1 MFIIGSSGASPTAQ
15 TPADTQL
22 QRVPKLEE
30 LLQKV
35 NVAALAD
42 QWGPQK
48 VVQVYDPATAMEGC
62 LVIDNTARG
71 PGEGGV
77 RIDPELTPAELFRLA
92 RTMTWK
98 CALADLPFGGA
109 RACISANP
117 EAIDRRKYVKS
128 FARAVSPLVPSQ
140 WIASP
145 EADMDDKDM
154 EVFVEEIG
162 DLRGAAGKPE
172 RMGGIPQEPGAIGYG
187 VGIAIEAALEA
198 LGNVIPTRRQ
208 VSGMKVAMHGCGSAG
223 IELARFLAKEGFKVV
238 SISDPR
244 GAIADP
250 KGIDVSGEMTCE
262 HAGGQERP
270 NKARAHPV
278 ASQGTDPLYVDCD
291 ILVVGTRARAIAE
304 DDAER
309 IRAKLVVEAEDHA
322 VGIAEEALFRRGI
335 VVVPDLLANAGG
347 PIAAYVEYAGGSA
360 DRAFAMI
367 ESKTREN
374 TERVLEGSVKNER
387 MVLPRTVATRI
398 AMDRVR
404 EAMRGPVNV
413 LKPRGGET

>member
-1 MFIIGSSGASPTAQ
+1 MTSVGIPNTIFVIRVYYTFFRRRAYGPDTSGHP
-15 TPADTQL
+15 
-22 QRVPKLEE
+22 
-30 LLQKV
+30 
-35 NVAALAD
+35 VAAGS
-42 QWGPQK
+42 Q
-48 VVQVYDPATAMEGC
+48 
-62 LVIDNTARG
+62 ARG
-71 PGEGGV
+71 AAAEGPRRCASGPVGSGEGGV
-77 RIDPELTPAELFRLA
+77 RIDPELTPAELFKLA

-128 FARAVSPLVPSQ
+128 FAQAVSPLVPNQ

-145 EADMDDKDM
+145 DTSMDDKDM

-162 DLRGAAGKPE
+162 DLKGAAGKPE
-172 RMGGIPQEPGAIGYG
+172 RMGGIPQEPGVIGYG

-198 LGNVIPTRRQ
+198 LGNVIPTRMQ
-208 VSGMKVAMHGCGSAG
+208 TSGMKVAMHGCGG
-223 IELARFLAKEGFKVV
+223 TGTELARFLAREDFKIV
-238 SISDPR
+238 SISDNR
-244 GAIADP
+244 GAIVDP
-250 KGIDVSGEMTCE
+250 KGIDVSGELTCE
-262 HAGGQERP
+262 GAEGQKRP
-270 NKARAHPV
+270 KSRAHS
-278 ASQGTDPLYVDCD
+278 AALQGADPLYIDCD
-291 ILVVGTRARAIAE
+291 ILVVGTKGRAIAE
-304 DDAER
+304 DDAGR

-322 VGIAEEALFRRGI
+322 VGMAEEALFRRGI
-335 VVVPDLLANAGG
+335 VVLPDLLANAGG
-347 PIAAYVEYAGGSA
+347 PIAAHVEYAGGDA

-387 MVLPRTVATRI
+387 MVLPRVVATRI

-404 EAMRGPVNV
+404 EAMRGPVSV

>member
-1 MFIIGSSGASPTAQ
+1 M
-15 TPADTQL
+15 

-42 QWGPQK
+42 QWGPEK
-48 VVQVYDPATAMEGC
+48 AVQVYNPTTGMEGC

-128 FARAVSPLVPSQ
+128 FAQAVSPLVPSQ
-140 WIASP
+140 WVASP
-145 EADMDDKDM
+145 DTNMDDKDM

-187 VGIAIEAALEA
+187 IGIAIEAALEA
-198 LGNVIPTRRQ
+198 LGNVVPTRKQ
-208 VSGMKVAMHGCGSAG
+208 ISGMKVAMHGCGSTG
-223 IELARFLAKEGFKVV
+223 TELARFLAKEDFKIV
-238 SISDPR
+238 SISDYR
-244 GAIADP
+244 SAIVDP
-250 KGIDVSGEMTCE
+250 KGIDISGELICE
-262 HAGGQERP
+262 GAGGQERP
-270 NKARAHPV
+270 KPRAHS
-278 ASQGTDPLYVDCD
+278 AGLQGADPLCVDCD
-291 ILVVGTRARAIAE
+291 ILVVGTKGRAITE
-304 DDAER
+304 DDAGR

-322 VGIAEEALFRRGI
+322 VGMVEEALFKRGI
-335 VVVPDLLANAGG
+335 VVVPDLLANGGG
-347 PIAAYVEYAGGSA
+347 PIAAYVEYAGGNA